1 MPKLIIDDIPVEVP
15 PGTNVLEAAR
25 SVGITIPHFCY
36 HPALAIAGACRLCAV
51 KLLEGPVKGIQMSCS
66 LPAQDGMVVSTTDPE
81 AFKLRSLVI
90 EWLMTNHPHDCPVCD
105 EGGECL
111 LQDFTI
117 AGGHGLR
124 RYQGKKRT
132 HLNQYLGEEIEHEMN
147 RCIQCYRCVRFYQDY
162 AGGTD
167 FGVTGSAA
175 RVYFGRFE
183 DGALE
188 SPFSGNLVDICPTGV
203 FTDKTGRFRA
213 RYWDYQFAPSV
224 CQHCSVG
231 CNTAPQAYHRE
242 LIKIVA
248 RRNDRVN
255 GWFIC
260 DRGRFDKDAVNDPAR
275 PRLPM
280 IDGAA
285 ADYEAA
291 LDALAIRIYDFIEVH
306 GPESLALVG
315 SPRLSLEGCILLG
328 ELARNLDRAAL
339 CYYAEPSAAQ
349 GSVNAAGLLNENNAA
364 SPLDL
369 QSADC
374 IALLSLDLMEEG
386 PMLAPA
392 IRKAWLA
399 GAKVFYVAPILG
411 GKKPGTLP
419 FQYTEVPLLDDVP
432 FAGASRAVIVCGT
445 GVREPD
451 LLARLAAT
459 GARLAL
465 LQPGPNGFG
474 AALLAREHGA
484 VPLATAL
491 AAKKVKGIICFE
503 PDIPAGML
511 QGITTLACADW
522 RTPEAAGV
530 ESIFLPTTTWIESD
544 GTSVNFEGRA
554 QRFLRVLKAGLPL
567 RGLEAKYYAHTK
579 DGRPAAAAEPEDAPP
594 YPPRVHRGEIPGG
607 QEQDAWKVMAR
618 LLEKLGGE
626 RIDEPL
632 SGKWAKLKNLDPEG
646 GGLRILGW

>member
-1 MPKLIIDDIPVEVP
+1 
-15 PGTNVLEAAR
+15 
-25 SVGITIPHFCY
+25 
-36 HPALAIAGACRLCAV
+36 
-51 KLLEGPVKGIQMSCS
+51 
-66 LPAQDGMVVSTTDPE
+66 MVVSTTDPE
-81 AFKLRSLVI
+81 ALKLRSLVI
-90 EWLMTNHPHDCPVCD
+90 EWLMINHPHDCPVCD

-117 AGGHGLR
+117 AGGHSRR

-132 HLNQYLGEEIEHEMN
+132 HQNQYLGKGIEHEMN

-167 FGVTGSAA
+167 FGVMGSAA

-183 DGALE
+183 DGQLE

-231 CNTAPQAYHRE
+231 CNTAPQAYQRE

-248 RRNDRVN
+248 RRNDQVN

-260 DRGRFDKDAVNDPAR
+260 DRGRFDKKAVNDPAR
-275 PRLPM
+275 PREPR
-280 IDGAA
+280 IDGSAS
-285 ADYEAA
+285 DYEAA
-291 LDALAIRIYDFIEVH
+291 LDALVARIHDFIKVN
-306 GPESLALVG
+306 GPGSLAFVG
-315 SPRLSLEGCILLG
+315 SPRLSLEGCIMLD
-328 ELARNLDRAAL
+328 ELARNLEGAAL
-339 CYYAEPSAAQ
+339 CYFAESADAQ
-349 GSVNAAGLLNENNAA
+349 GSLAAAGQLSDSNAA

-369 QSADC
+369 QGADC
-374 IALLSLDLMEEG
+374 IVLLSVDLMEEA
-386 PMLAPA
+386 PMLAPP

-399 GAKVFYVAPILG
+399 GAKVYCLAPILS
-411 GKKPGTLP
+411 GKQPGTVP
-419 FQYTEVPLLDDVP
+419 FQYSVAHQLEEVPLQD
-432 FAGASRAVIVCGT
+432 ASRGVIVCGS
-445 GVREPD
+445 GVKDRE
-451 LLARLAAT
+451 LLARLTSA
-459 GARLAL
+459 GAKLAL

-474 AALLAREHGA
+474 AALLANENGA
-484 VPLATAL
+484 VSLAEAL
-491 AAKKVKGIICFE
+491 AAKKVKGLICFE
-503 PDIPAGML
+503 SDIPAAML
-511 QGITTLACADW
+511 EGITTLFCADW
-522 RTPEAAGV
+522 RDSEAAQAAA
-530 ESIFLPTTTWIESD
+530 IFLPTTTWIESD

-554 QRFLRVLKAGLPL
+554 QRFQRALQAGIPL

-579 DGRPAAAAEPEDAPP
+579 DGRPASCPEGGAAPPP
-594 YPPRVHRGEIPGG
+594 YPPRVHRAEIPGG

-632 SGKWAKLKNLDPEG
+632 FGKWGKLKDLDPEG
-646 GGLRILGW
+646 GGVRILGW